1 MKIKKVRTVDAY
13 IPTASMADIAFLL
26 IVFFMVTAVFQ
37 VDKTALTLPKS
48 IIRSEVVKGSAFIV
62 ITADNY
68 IKVTDGKKDSY
79 PIDLTDVLSF
89 TVDIT
94 SKDPNQ
100 PIVIKADA
108 SVKWDIIDKVLEQ
121 VQQARAKNL
130 QFLTDLKPKTEKFN

>member
-1 MKIKKVRTVDAY
+1 MKIKKIRTVDAY

-37 VDKTALTLPKS
+37 VDKTALILPKTL
-48 IIRSEVVKGSAFIV
+48 IRSEVIKGSAFII

-79 PIDLTDVLSF
+79 PIDLNDVLSF

-100 PIVIKADA
+100 PIVIKAD
-108 SVKWDIIDKVLEQ
+108 SNVKYGIVDKVLEQ

-130 QFLTDLKPKTEKFN
+130 QFLTDLKPKTEKF